1 MAALSVAIIAGA
13 FVAVAAIA
21 PIDFTGHWAGSA
33 SGKSP
38 VTLSAD
44 LTSSGRIV
52 TGTLNATQDGQTT
65 SCTVNGK
72 QKGRSKIKASLTP
85 CKIVLQGKFDA
96 ATSTIKGHYLQHGR
110 RKTKTG
116 TFTLTRVASP
126 SGAFLNFPASD

>member
-1 MAALSVAIIAGA
+1 
-13 FVAVAAIA
+13 VAVAAVA
-21 PIDFTGHWAGSA
+21 SIDLTGHWTGSA

-52 TGTLNATQDGQTT
+52 TGTLNATQDGQIT

-72 QKGRSKIKASLTP
+72 QKGRAKIKASLTP
-85 CKIVLQGKFDA
+85 CKTVLQGKFDA
-96 ATSTIKGHYLQHGR
+96 TTDTIKGHYVRHGR
-110 RKTKTG
+110 HKTQAG

-126 SGAFLNFPASD
+126 NGAFIDDEPDVF